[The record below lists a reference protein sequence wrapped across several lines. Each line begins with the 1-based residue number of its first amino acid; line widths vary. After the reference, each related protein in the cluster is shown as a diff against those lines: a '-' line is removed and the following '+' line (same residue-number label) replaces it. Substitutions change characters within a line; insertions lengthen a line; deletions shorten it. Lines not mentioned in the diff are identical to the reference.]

1 MRKALAVASAALVAA
16 LLAGCAGIP
25 SSGAVHAGRQQ
36 APADSLELELLASGP
51 RKGADQE
58 EILRGFIDA
67 ATDARNNYQVAR
79 EFLTPAFADE
89 WRADAGATI
98 DVLAERD
105 YRQISDQK
113 MRVDVSPTA
122 SLGENGEYQLAAA
135 QTPIPLDYDFEQVDG
150 QWRIAN
156 APRGILIESSNFVRV
171 FRSHTLVFLDPSEQY
186 AVPDVRWFA
195 GREVVQTKVVQALLA
210 GPAEWLAPGVVS
222 AFPEE
227 ARLEADAVPV
237 TGGVATVELAGVSA
251 EGPRAVQL
259 MEYQLSTS
267 LQGVR
272 SVTSVQ
278 LSLNDAVQDV
288 PELPSEPVLNPR
300 VSSRPVVFD
309 GTTLG
314 HLQAAGEQIIP
325 LAGISPQV
333 AALNPTG
340 AAIGPGGDSAAVRN
354 AEGVHLV
361 REGED
366 PVPLDPRAGLIV
378 PALDVYDIVWSVPAS
393 APDEL
398 IAITPEG
405 TSVQLAVPWTGT
417 SIAALQVSRDGTR
430 VIALLAEG
438 GRTRFVAAAIQ
449 RDGAGVPTALGAV
462 AFELAHQDGTPL
474 DVAWLDDHS
483 VASLTG
489 TDQGTQVIT
498 QAVGG
503 LETVRS
509 GPDDGVQ
516 ILGGNSMRD
525 LRVRTSAGALDTQSG
540 LGWQVQAE
548 GIRFVA
554 VQQAD

>member
-1 MRKALAVASAALVAA
+1 MRKAFAVASAALVAA

-25 SSGAVHAGRQQ
+25 SSGSVHAGRQQ

-58 EILRGFIDA
+58 AILRGFVDA

-105 YRQISDQK
+105 YRQVSDEK
-113 MRVDVSPTA
+113 MRVDVVPTA
-122 SLGENGEYQLAAA
+122 SLGENGEYQLAAS

-150 QWRIAN
+150 QWRISN
-156 APRGILIESSNFVRV
+156 APPGILIESSNFVRV
-171 FRSHTLVFLDPSEQY
+171 FRSHTLVFLDPTEQY

-210 GPAEWLAPGVVS
+210 GPAEWLQPGVVS

-251 EGPRAVQL
+251 EGTRAVQL
-259 MEYQLSTS
+259 MEFQLSTS

-288 PELPSEPVLNPR
+288 PELASEPITNPR

-325 LAGISPQV
+325 LAGLSPQV
-333 AALNPTG
+333 APLGPTG
-340 AAIGPGGDSAAVRN
+340 AAVGPGGNAAAVLN

-366 PVPLDPRAGLIV
+366 PVPLDPRDDLIV
-378 PALDVYDIVWSVPAS
+378 PALDIYDMVWSVPAT

-398 IAITPEG
+398 VAIAPDGAT
-405 TSVQLAVPWTGT
+405 VQLAAPWTGT
-417 SIAALQVSRDGTR
+417 SIAALEVSRDGTR
-430 VIALLAEG
+430 VIALLAEN

-449 RDGAGVPTALGAV
+449 RDGAGLPTGLGAV
-462 AFELAHQDGTPL
+462 GLELAHLDGAPL
-474 DVAWLDDHS
+474 DVTWLDDHS
-483 VASLTG
+483 VASLTA

-503 LETVRS
+503 LETVRG

-525 LRVRTSAGALDTQSG
+525 LRVRTAAGDLDTQSG
-540 LGWQVQAE
+540 LGWQVQAQ

-554 VQQAD
+554 VQQPD